1 VGRLV
6 RFLTDPEIGA
16 RLLRDGSPDDETL
29 ADVVRQHWVSF
40 IRPVLVAL
48 AGVACWAS
56 VPFTSVKAG
65 WFPILL
71 GLALLAW
78 ATSMALRR
86 NIDRFVI
93 TSERVFR
100 VHGVLNR
107 REAEMPLGRILD
119 TTVYKP
125 LLGRMLNYGH
135 FTFES
140 AAQDQG
146 LKEIRYVR
154 DIDRRRLTIQQ
165 VTRNAG
171 LRGRHRA
178 QGQPYR

>member
-1 VGRLV
+1 MGRLV
-6 RFLTDPEIGA
+6 RFLTDPEIGD
-16 RLLRDGSPDDETL
+16 RLLRDGDPDDETL
-29 ADVVRQHWVSF
+29 ADVVHQHWVSYT
-40 IRPVLVAL
+40 RPVLIGL
-48 AGVACWAS
+48 AGLGVWVL
-56 VPFTSVKAG
+56 VPFTPVRIG

-71 GLALLAW
+71 GVALLCW
-78 ATSMALRR
+78 AVFMGLQR

-93 TSERVFR
+93 TSDRVFR
-100 VHGVLNR
+100 VHGLLNR
-107 REAEMPLGRILD
+107 SEAEMPLTRILD

-125 LLGRMLNYGH
+125 LLGRLLNYGH

-154 DIDRRRLTIQQ
+154 NIDERRLLIQR

-171 LRGRHRA
+171 LRGRSKTKR
-178 QGQPYR
+178 

>member
-1 VGRLV
+1 VGRLT
-6 RFLTDPEIGA
+6 RFLTDPQIGE

-29 ADVVRQHWVSF
+29 ADVVHQHWVSYTK
-40 IRPVLVAL
+40 PVLL
-48 AGVACWAS
+48 GLLGVGTWLT
-56 VPFTSVKAG
+56 VPFTPVRIG

-71 GLALLAW
+71 GVALLCW
-78 ATSMALRR
+78 AVFMGLQR

-93 TSERVFR
+93 TSDRVFR
-100 VHGVLNR
+100 VHGLFNR
-107 REAEMPLGRILD
+107 SEAEMPLTRILD

-125 LLGRMLNYGH
+125 LQGRVLNYGH

-154 DIDRRRLTIQQ
+154 NIDERRLLIQR
-165 VTRNAG
+165 VTRDAG
-171 LRGRHRA
+171 LRGRPKSKR
-178 QGQPYR
+178 

>member
-6 RFLTDPEIGA
+6 RFLTDPEIPA

-29 ADVVRQHWVSF
+29 VDVVRQHWVSYTKAALL
-40 IRPVLVAL
+40 VLLGIAVWL
-48 AGVACWAS
+48 T
-56 VPFTSVKAG
+56 VPFTKVTFG

-71 GLALLAW
+71 GAGLLVW
-78 ATSMALRR
+78 AGVMALQR

-93 TSERVFR
+93 TSSRVFR
-100 VHGVLNR
+100 VHGLLNR
-107 REAEMPLGRILD
+107 SEAEMPLGRILD

-125 LLGRMLNYGH
+125 MQGRLLNYGH

-154 DIDRRRLTIQQ
+154 DIDDRRLTIQR
-165 VTRNAG
+165 VTRDAG
-171 LRGRHRA
+171 LRGGRKANR
-178 QGQPYR
+178 

>member
-1 VGRLV
+1 MGRLV
-6 RFLTDPEIGA
+6 RFLTDPQIPA

-29 ADVVRQHWVSF
+29 VDVVHQHWVSYTK
-40 IRPVLVAL
+40 PLLVAL
-48 AGVACWAS
+48 LGILAWLS
-56 VPFTSVKAG
+56 VPFTPVKMG

-71 GLALLAW
+71 GIGLLLWGAV
-78 ATSMALRR
+78 MALQR

-93 TSERVFR
+93 TSDRVFR
-100 VHGVLNR
+100 VHGLLNR
-107 REAEMPLGRILD
+107 SEAEMPLNRILD

-125 LLGRMLNYGH
+125 ILGRLLNFGH

-146 LKEIRYVR
+146 LKEITYVR
-154 DIDRRRLTIQQ
+154 DIDDRRLTIQR

-171 LRGRHRA
+171 LRGRRDSKL
-178 QGQPYR
+178 

>member
-1 VGRLV
+1 MDRLT
-6 RFLTDPEIGA
+6 RFLTDPQIGE
-16 RLLRDGSPDDETL
+16 RLLRDGTPEDETL
-29 ADVVRQHWVSF
+29 VDVVRQHWVSYTK
-40 IRPVLVAL
+40 PLLVAL
-48 AGVACWAS
+48 LGVAAWLS
-56 VPFTSVKAG
+56 VPFTSVKVG

-78 ATSMALRR
+78 GAVMALQR

-93 TSERVFR
+93 TSDRVFR
-100 VHGVLNR
+100 VHGLLNR
-107 REAEMPLGRILD
+107 SEAEMPLNRILD

-125 LLGRMLNYGH
+125 MQGRLLNFGH

-154 DIDRRRLTIQQ
+154 DIDDRRLKIQR

-171 LRGRHRA
+171 LRGRRDKTP
-178 QGQPYR
+178 G